1 MPIRLCRTR
10 LFDNAY
16 RRCRDVCY
24 DAGSQLMLIIM
35 RRFILRYN
43 IERFERALARET
55 DPVQQ
60 KVIAELLEKA
70 RRELEALTSE
80 HVGLS

>member
-1 MPIRLCRTR
+1 
-10 LFDNAY
+10 
-16 RRCRDVCY
+16 
-24 DAGSQLMLIIM
+24 MLIIM

-43 IERFERALARET
+43 IERFERALAREA

-70 RRELEALTSE
+70 RRELETLTSE
-80 HVGLS
+80 HAGLS